1 MPMRI
6 SACSHGV
13 PQRAPDTDEDRR
25 MSIDTG
31 AAVDQSWTAWRVAPG
46 FEVASPDG
54 LVRMQQIDAEN
65 FQVLDAFRF
74 TDAAVLADIRRRLPP
89 TVTDAHRAVE
99 DARTLR
105 PVPPVV
111 PTSSPPSAGSGAPA
125 GATQATGQPESK
137 TDLASIPWFMRWF
150 VNNYGKHTLAAIL
163 HDQLIGD
170 KPNDGALGSDTL
182 ADRFFR
188 EMMGA
193 AGVRWLKRWIMW
205 AAVAIRSRW
214 AVGGIKRAGLLL
226 WFLLA
231 IGGIGLGAAGFGA
244 AVGWGNLFGWSGW
257 LLLGVAAVMPVL
269 SAPLWGQQFGASLIA
284 APVAMFL
291 LPAAVLAAVGMA
303 AYLVLEGFFY
313 VLGRR

>member
-1 MPMRI
+1 M
-6 SACSHGV
+6 
-13 PQRAPDTDEDRR
+13 T
-25 MSIDTG
+25 T
-31 AAVDQSWTAWRVAPG
+31 SWTRWRVAPG

-54 LVRMQQIDAEN
+54 LVRMQQVDRKN

-74 TDAAVLADIRRRLPP
+74 TDATVLADIRKRVPS
-89 TVTDAHRAVE
+89 TVPDPDRAVE

-111 PTSSPPSAGSGAPA
+111 PAAPPPNPGTTSPT
-125 GATQATGQPESK
+125 GATQATGGPESV

-150 VNNYGKHTLAAIL
+150 VNTYGKHTLAAIL

-170 KPNDGALGSDTL
+170 RANSGALGSDTL

-188 EMMGA
+188 EMMGT

-214 AVGGIKRAGLLL
+214 AVGGIKRAGLIL

-231 IGGIGLGAAGFGA
+231 IGGIGLGAASFGA
-244 AVGWGNLFGWSGW
+244 AAGWGHLFGWSGW
-257 LLLGVAAVMPVL
+257 ALLAVAAVLPVV
-269 SAPLWGQQFGASLIA
+269 SAPLWGKQFGASLIA

-303 AYLVLEGFFY
+303 IYLVLEGIFY
-313 VLGRR
+313 LLGRR